1 MRPKISMKKHAAPGL
16 SRATHQKKTRI
27 AIVEDEVLLSSML
40 ADLLTRFRDLSVV
53 GCAADGEAGWQLCQT
68 TQPDLALVD
77 IELPKVDGLKLIQ
90 RLAAEYPRMRLL
102 SMSGLTDAYTIW
114 GVLQCGA
121 HGYVDKAQAPGLLV
135 EAVRAVA
142 RGNTFFGPTFSQVRQ
157 EWLARPEAFHKIL
170 SEREQEVLRG
180 VVAGWDDQRIG
191 SVLGI
196 SAATVEVHRKRIR
209 EKIGVH
215 NDRGLLFYARQ
226 WGLDTRIQ
234 RGA

>member
-1 MRPKISMKKHAAPGL
+1 MKQRSAPSPSPATQRKKI
-16 SRATHQKKTRI
+16 RI
-27 AIVEDEVLLSSML
+27 AIVEDELLLSGML
-40 ADLLTRFRDLSVV
+40 AELLGRFRDLTVV

-68 TQPDLALVD
+68 TRPDLALVD

-90 RLAAEYPRMRLL
+90 RLASEYPGMRLL
-102 SMSGLTDAYTIW
+102 SMSALTDAYTIW
-114 GVLQCGA
+114 NVLQCGA
-121 HGYVDKAQAPGLLV
+121 HGYVDKTQAPKLLV

-157 EWLARPEAFHKIL
+157 EWLARPEAFQKIL
-170 SEREQEVLRG
+170 SEREQAVLRG
-180 VVAGWDDQRIG
+180 VVAGWEDERIG
-191 SVLGI
+191 SELGI

-209 EKIGVH
+209 RKVGVH

-234 RGA
+234 RGP

>member
-1 MRPKISMKKHAAPGL
+1 MKKRIAP
-16 SRATHQKKTRI
+16 SPRRPANQKKTRI
-27 AIVEDEVLLSSML
+27 AIVEDELLLANMLEDLLS
-40 ADLLTRFRDLSVV
+40 RFRDLTVV

-90 RLAAEYPRMRLL
+90 RLAGAYPRMRLL
-102 SMSGLTDAYTIW
+102 SMSGLMDAYTIW
-114 GVLQCGA
+114 SVMQCGA
-121 HGYVDKAQAPGLLV
+121 HGYVDKTQTPELLV
-135 EAVRAVA
+135 EAIRAVA

-157 EWLARPEAFHKIL
+157 EWLARPEAFQKIL

-180 VVAGWDDQRIG
+180 VVAGWDDGRIG
-191 SVLGI
+191 TELGI
-196 SAATVEVHRKRIR
+196 SAATIEVHRKRIR
-209 EKIGVH
+209 QKVGVH

-234 RGA
+234 RGS